1 MCECSSYV
9 CILHR
14 QFVTELEVLYHKSK
28 RDHKRGLHV
37 HFFENLH
44 RAHKKT
50 PVDRKLSDI
59 SGSTANV
66 SEDSASPGDDP
77 SKDSFR
83 ELSVAEALALLEGTP
98 YTKIPSNIW
107 QKLEEVEQLLRSPT
121 SIYAFKTAAA
131 ATIFA
136 VLILHPVP
144 RPWFINF
151 GLTSGTLTIVTALTP
166 TL

>member
-1 MCECSSYV
+1 M
-9 CILHR
+9 
-14 QFVTELEVLYHKSK
+14 TELEVLYHKSR

-44 RAHKKT
+44 RPHKKASVE
-50 PVDRKLSDI
+50 PKLSGILIPDN
-59 SGSTANV
+59 GT
-66 SEDSASPGDDP
+66 EDAPSPGDDP
-77 SKDSFR
+77 GKDPFR
-83 ELSVAEALALLEGTP
+83 ELSVAEALAFLEGTP
-98 YTKIPSNIW
+98 YTKVKPNIW
-107 QKLEEVEQLLRSPT
+107 QKLEDIEQRLRSPT
-121 SIYAFKTAAA
+121 SVYAFKTAAA

-151 GLTSGTLTIVTALTP
+151 GLTSGALTIVTALTP